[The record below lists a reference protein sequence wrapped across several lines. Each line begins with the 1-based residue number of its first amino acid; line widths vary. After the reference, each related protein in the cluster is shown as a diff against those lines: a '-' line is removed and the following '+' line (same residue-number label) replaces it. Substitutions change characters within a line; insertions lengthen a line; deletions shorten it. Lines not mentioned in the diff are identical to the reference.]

1 MPNLNAVVVK
11 SEDQSPLPI
20 EESTEM
26 SKVLLKTSCKNTKK
40 KILLPLFIFI
50 IVVAIT
56 TTLIIVVK
64 KRNVEKTT
72 LTIGNITMEP
82 LVTKPAELST
92 TTTKDPSSS
101 SDLHWNTK
109 GITIGINSSPKLSC
123 SRLFIDS
130 NDTLYGVDNTKA
142 YVWKLSKNDTN
153 ATIIAGI
160 YGSSGQSSFQLHY
173 PEDVYVNQYGDI
185 YVVDT
190 NNHRIQKFVNG
201 KTEGVTIAGQG
212 VTGNG
217 SSDLLLYPRDFAF
230 DSTETFMY
238 VADRSMNRILR
249 FLINSTVG
257 KSGTVVFGNEQ
268 DGNQKHQVNGPWSI
282 YLLPPMENTLFI
294 ANHDGHSIMRW
305 SIGEISGTFVAG
317 KPGFAC
323 SDSDCLHD
331 PTDVLVDDHSNIYVV
346 DSLNHR
352 IQMFCQNNK
361 DGETIIGN
369 GIRGN
374 NSTQL
379 SEPRGIAFDSAMNMY
394 VCDTGNYRVQKFLK
408 L

>member
-92 TTTKDPSSS
+92 TTTKDPCN
-101 SDLHWNTK
+101 DLHWNTK

-201 KTEGVTIAGQG
+201 TIQGITIAGNDA
-212 VTGNG
+212 TGDGNT
-217 SSDLLLYPRDFAF
+217 DRLHYPREFAF

-238 VADRSMNRILR
+238 VADRSNHRILR
-249 FLINSTVG
+249 FLMNSTVG
-257 KSGTVVFGNEQ
+257 NSGTVVFGNEQ
-268 DGNQKHQVNGPWSI
+268 RGDREHQVNGPWSI
-282 YLLPPMENTLFI
+282 YLLPSMENTLFI
-294 ANHDGHSIMRW
+294 ANHAGHS
-305 SIGEISGTFVAG
+305 
-317 KPGFAC
+317 
-323 SDSDCLHD
+323 
-331 PTDVLVDDHSNIYVV
+331 
-346 DSLNHR
+346 
-352 IQMFCQNNK
+352 
-361 DGETIIGN
+361 
-369 GIRGN
+369 
-374 NSTQL
+374 
-379 SEPRGIAFDSAMNMY
+379 
-394 VCDTGNYRVQKFLK
+394 
-408 L
+408 